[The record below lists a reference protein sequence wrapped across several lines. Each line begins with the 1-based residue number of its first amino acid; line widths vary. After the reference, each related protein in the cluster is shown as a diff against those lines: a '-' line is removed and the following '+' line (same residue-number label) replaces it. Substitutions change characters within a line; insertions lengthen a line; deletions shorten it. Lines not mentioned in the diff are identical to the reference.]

1 MSKRKPATATKRGP
15 KRAAQ
20 RANQAIVRGPKDS
33 HLRSVAAALTESPHE
48 HHEDSKQE
56 APLVE
61 DPATASA
68 GNPATALQDCK
79 QTTRDIDSKQGIDFP
94 STTANVRAYQAKL
107 LELTQANMQSA
118 FEFAAKLAAI
128 RSPVEILGVI
138 VEFTNKRIAMFQK
151 FSIEMAEL
159 GTKG

>member
-1 MSKRKPATATKRGP
+1 MSKRKPAAATKRGP

-20 RANQAIVRGPKDS
+20 RANQPIVRSPKS
-33 HLRSVAAALTESPHE
+33 SRLRSVAVGSTESAHAR
-48 HHEDSKQE
+48 HEDPKQD
-56 APLVE
+56 ALFVE
-61 DPATASA
+61 DPTTALVGNPTAS
-68 GNPATALQDCK
+68 QDHCK
-79 QTTRDIDSKQGIDFP
+79 HTMRDTDPKQGFDFS
-94 STTANVRAYQAKL
+94 STTANVQAHQAKL
-107 LELTQANMQSA
+107 LELIQANMQFA

-138 VEFTNKRIAMFQK
+138 VEFISKRIAMFQK